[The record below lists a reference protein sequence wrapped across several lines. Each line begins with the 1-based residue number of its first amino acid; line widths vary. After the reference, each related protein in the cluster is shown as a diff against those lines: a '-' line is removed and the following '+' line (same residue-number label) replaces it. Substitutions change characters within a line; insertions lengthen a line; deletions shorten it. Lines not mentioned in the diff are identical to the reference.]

1 MGPESGGS
9 LRPKHASPETAPP
22 EPAPAVERRRVRV
35 RVQVRSKRRRRWY
48 RRKIL
53 RRRVLFLV
61 GFLALFLGVDGAWA
75 ATGIVR
81 GLQEA
86 RTRLQDGAQA
96 LLGGELERAR
106 EAFLVARR
114 GAEGAGG
121 ALQHPAVWVADILP
135 GLGDDVDALQ
145 ALAASA
151 TEVAVAGGR
160 LVDAAEASGWDGSS
174 IPGVEGTTLKASKGG
189 RSGPKGKEQDPTD
202 QEQGGR
208 EGRGTGRQG
217 RGEAETGGTGRQGR
231 GEAETGRTGGRDR
244 GDHGTGGDRGDHGTG
259 GDGPRG
265 PREGKAV
272 EGLQVGIDVDL
283 DVLRLAAPHL
293 RAAAAAISRA
303 QSYLGDAQDEA
314 LWYPVSQALAE
325 AQGEVGSRAELIRRI
340 ADLSE
345 LLPGFLGGS
354 EPRRYFLAFQNLSA
368 PRGSGGFLGV
378 YGILAAEDGDI
389 ELERISTIRE
399 LERARKDV
407 EAPIGFLQRYSRFG
421 AARVAFAANYSP
433 HFPTTGPVLLDL
445 YQASEGQDLDGVI
458 AVDPLWAAYALEA
471 SGPISTDAW
480 PEKITAQNASRILH
494 KDVFLLDREDGDA
507 TQIAVGQALIE
518 GLLGR
523 PLDPRMLV
531 EGIARAARER
541 HLQVYADR
549 DGEQALLGTLGV
561 AGSFEPGPNPTAV
574 VWQDATNN
582 KAGYFAH
589 KEVHHRVELRPDGS
603 AAVSTR
609 ITLHNRAPGGP
620 PSVLLGYGKSGDPP
634 GTYAAYV
641 NVYLPRGATEI
652 RSKVSD
658 FPGLGSVEQE
668 FGRPVVFELL
678 LAPSGES
685 IHLDVQ
691 YVVPGAVE
699 DVGDAF
705 VYRADVVPQPALRPE
720 SVTVD
725 IDLPSGTGVEEA
737 APGMAEDGQ
746 TIRFE
751 GQPSAPRQLW
761 VRYRFLD

>member
-1 MGPESGGS
+1 MGPESGDS
-9 LRPKHASPETAPP
+9 LRPKHASPEAAPP

-35 RVQVRSKRRRRWY
+35 RVRKRHRWY
-48 RRKIL
+48 RRKVI
-53 RRRVLFLV
+53 RRRVL
-61 GFLALFLGVDGAWA
+61 LALGVLAVLLLADGGWA
-75 ATGIVR
+75 AAEAAG
-81 GLQEA
+81 GLEEA
-86 RTRLQDGAQA
+86 RTQLQEGAGA
-96 LLGGELERAR
+96 LLEGDLDQAR
-106 EAFLVARR
+106 EAFQTARR
-114 GAEGAGG
+114 GAEGAVGSFR
-121 ALQHPAVWVADILP
+121 HPSAWLADVVP
-135 GLGDDVDALQ
+135 GIGDDVDALQ

-151 TEVAVAGGR
+151 TEVASAGVS
-160 LVDAAEASGWDGSS
+160 LADAAEASGWDGSS
-174 IPGVEGTTLKASKGG
+174 IPGVEGTRLETSKGG
-189 RSGPKGKEQDPTD
+189 RSGPERKERDPTD
-202 QEQGGR
+202 QEEGGR
-208 EGRGTGRQG
+208 AEG
-217 RGEAETGGTGRQGR
+217 GGTGREGH
-231 GEAETGRTGGRDR
+231 GEAEAGGTGGRDR
-244 GDHGTGGDRGDHGTG
+244 GDRGTGGDV
-259 GDGPRG
+259 PRG

-325 AQGEVGSRAELIRRI
+325 ARSEVGSRAELIRRI

-389 ELERISTIRE
+389 ELERMSTIRE

-458 AVDPLWAAYALEA
+458 AVDPVWAAYALEA

-523 PLDPRMLV
+523 PLDPRTLV

-725 IDLPSGTGVEEA
+725 IVLPSGTGVEEA

-761 VRYRFLD
+761 VRYRFLS